1 MATRPLGVT
10 IICILGWLGAI
21 LSIVGGLALLGL
33 SSLSGAF
40 AAAAMGQVL
49 GSLVSVYGA
58 LVIIVSAVSI
68 IALYWL
74 WNMMKKGWN
83 LTMILEVIGVV
94 FGVIQII
101 YNPISVFGL
110 AIPAIIVIYLWMNKN
125 LFK

>member
-10 IICILGWLGAI
+10 IIYILGWLGAI